1 MRKLGKV
8 GIAVLILLIGGIIL
22 IPFINDY
29 YAYRTKAELCEI
41 PLPDRTE
48 IVDSVY
54 KAGKLTGNGNGMQY
68 FGAILIK
75 SELSLNELEDYYS
88 DYREQEWTCVVE
100 HQEGKTVKGIENGKS
115 SFQKKQTVMIFIL
128 YIPGE
133 MDRICWRRRIS
144 GGTEKLV

>member
-8 GIAVLILLIGGIIL
+8 GIVVLILLIGGIIL

-100 HQEGKTVKGIENGKS
+100 HQEGKTVKGIENGEVLFS
-115 SFQKKQTVMIFIL
+115 EEADGDDF
-128 YIPGE
+128 YIVYSWGDGPDLLEATDIRGH
-133 MDRICWRRRIS
+133 
-144 GGTEKLV
+144 